1 MICNMGMVDIIMMI
15 IIMNI
20 MAVRDREDIMMINTM
35 TNSIMKKKIQK
46 DSHRVVQVVRDED
59 VRRVHAVRVD
69 ERIRR
74 ENIIREDKVVMLQR
88 AKRRRLNLPKY
99 GHQKVVQQQLR
110 KRRLQRR
117 SIQIIISIRRRMMMR
132 QKYKSIARKKEFMP
146 EKPLWQ
152 IEENLILKTYRYC
165 SF

>member
-20 MAVRDREDIMMINTM
+20 MVVRDREDIMMINTM
-35 TNSIMKKKIQK
+35 TNSIMRKKIQR
-46 DSHRVVQVVRDED
+46 DSHRVVQVVREED
-59 VRRVHAVRVD
+59 VRRMHAVRVE

-99 GHQKVVQQQLR
+99 GHQKVVHQQQR
-110 KRRLQRR
+110 
-117 SIQIIISIRRRMMMR
+117 
-132 QKYKSIARKKEFMP
+132 
-146 EKPLWQ
+146 
-152 IEENLILKTYRYC
+152 
-165 SF
+165 